1 MIGDAVRPGSKRR
14 ALYAVGLAL
23 LTCAVVK
30 RVFFP
35 DVSLVRFL
43 VPDLDSLWMIA
54 TLEAVYHGSR
64 VLLRR
69 NLFGLSSGFGLG
81 SIVLGPFYELLMED
95 EDDRRPAKGA

>member
-1 MIGDAVRPGSKRR
+1 MMGDAARPESKRQ

-23 LTCAVVK
+23 LMCLVVS
-30 RVFFP
+30 RVFFL
-35 DVSLVRFL
+35 DVSLVRVFY
-43 VPDLDSLWMIA
+43 PDLDSPWMIA

-81 SIVLGPFYELLMED
+81 SILLGPFYELLMED
-95 EDDRRPAKGA
+95 EDDRRPAEGV